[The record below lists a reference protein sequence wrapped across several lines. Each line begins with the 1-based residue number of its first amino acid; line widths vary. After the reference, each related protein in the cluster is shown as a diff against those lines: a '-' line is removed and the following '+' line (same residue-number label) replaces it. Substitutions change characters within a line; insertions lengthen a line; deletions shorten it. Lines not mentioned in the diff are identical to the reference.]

1 MNYYLN
7 PQIITRILLTDERQ
21 TKKIYTVFAFVGCV
35 LISACNNNKTAP
47 SKTNCGNIDSLSSYA
62 TSDVLSEDAVI
73 NSQTNDT
80 IRFLDI
86 LESSSYPFSDNEDD
100 FGKYNLLYSGYDT
113 TVDSMVILSD
123 VRKYNHL
130 TKKEALTIINYATNN
145 INEDA
150 AATIF
155 GATGDVFVNDQQF
168 FNLMVHI
175 AKEIP
180 DTLKIE
186 INSFLMAGLVEYG
199 LGLTDAEVIDISDDE
214 LCEMYADKIS
224 HLDSIISL
232 RNSWAEAVKDHP
244 VHYGAT
250 E

>member
-1 MNYYLN
+1 MNAKL
-7 PQIITRILLTDERQ
+7 
-21 TKKIYTVFAFVGCV
+21 KKLYIVFAFVGCV
-35 LISACNNNKTAP
+35 LISACHNNKTAP
-47 SKTNCGNIDSLSSYA
+47 SKTDCGNIDSLSSYA

-80 IRFLDI
+80 IRFINI

-100 FGKYNLLYSGYDT
+100 YDKYHLLYMGEDT

-130 TKKEALTIINYATNN
+130 TKKEALTIINYATNS

-232 RNSWAEAVKDHP
+232 RNSWAEAVKEHP
-244 VHYGAT
+244 VRFGAS